1 MKKKQTAK
9 VGNKINVKSST
20 WSFGNDVYK
29 TFDDH
34 IKSSIPI
41 YEWAH
46 ELGIEL
52 SDFFLNKNSNV
63 LDIGCSTGTFIKKI
77 NQRHFNKNLKIIG
90 IDIEKN
96 MIKAAKKNNKSYKNT
111 KFYENNILDMK
122 GTNFDLISSYFTF
135 SFLRPR
141 IRQNAY
147 NKVYKSLNWG
157 GGFIIFE
164 KVRAPDAR
172 FQDMMTQV
180 YNEFKLKNQFTP
192 EEIINKSKSLKGV
205 LEPFSS
211 NENIR
216 FLKRAGF
223 KDVMTIFKYITFEGV
238 LAIK

>member
-1 MKKKQTAK
+1 M
-9 VGNKINVKSST
+9 
-20 WSFGNDVYK
+20 
-29 TFDDH
+29 
-34 IKSSIPI
+34 
-41 YEWAH
+41 
-46 ELGIEL
+46 
-52 SDFFLNKNSNV
+52 
-63 LDIGCSTGTFIKKI
+63 
-77 NQRHFNKNLKIIG
+77 
-90 IDIEKN
+90 
-96 MIKAAKKNNKSYKNT
+96 
-111 KFYENNILDMK
+111 
-122 GTNFDLISSYFTF
+122 
-135 SFLRPR
+135 RPR

-180 YNEFKLKNQFTP
+180 YNEFKLKNQFTLK
-192 EEIINKSKSLKGV
+192 IINKSKSLKGV